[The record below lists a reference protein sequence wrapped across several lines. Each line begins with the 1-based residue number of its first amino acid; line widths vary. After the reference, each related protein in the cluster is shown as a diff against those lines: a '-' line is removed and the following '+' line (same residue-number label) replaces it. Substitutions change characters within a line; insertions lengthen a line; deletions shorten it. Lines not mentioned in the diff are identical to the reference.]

1 VGWYAGK
8 AHNIMTNDKYQIP
21 AHIRKQLAAARRAET
36 LARKHNDIPAQIA
49 AFKRVQ
55 ELSTEAFCHTQ
66 PS

>member
-1 VGWYAGK
+1 MA
-8 AHNIMTNDKYQIP
+8 NDNQFQIP

-36 LARKHNDIPAQIA
+36 LARKHDDIPAQIA

-55 ELSTEAFCHTQ
+55 ELSTEAFCYTQ